1 MSDLPFPILSRDA
14 PCEAPV
20 SVIDNTENPL
30 KHKNTSKTCFN
41 PETCHTADTVQKKSD
56 LEKIQDLLAWKPWEI
71 SEKVRTLFDF
81 NLTTFRLKFGVVNS
95 ESAFLRKKI
104 WKKMKCFS
112 LLYLV
117 KP

>member
-71 SEKVRTLFDF
+71 SEKVRILFDF
-81 NLTTFRLKFGVVNS
+81 NPNNF
-95 ESAFLRKKI
+95 
-104 WKKMKCFS
+104 
-112 LLYLV
+112 
-117 KP
+117 